1 MRGDVLNTIVRGGL
15 AIAFWFCL
23 AIAFGTA
30 LASAETDDAGE
41 ANSDTTSATPS
52 SPASTGRDATAVTED
67 APTDSTP
74 AGSDTRAPKDS
85 TDTATRSD
93 SIPDTTV
100 RATSIVRH
108 GDAAEPDPRADTA
121 PATPTGETSRSTT
134 SPRAAPDVTIAAQP
148 YPTSLPPPTPV
159 DVVHGA
165 VQAWIT
171 SPLGQGVAGI
181 VNAFAGSYVIG
192 NGAAGTAAR
201 PDGGA
206 GGWLIGDGGDGF
218 SAADAVDGGVGGN
231 GGRGGAGGLLVG
243 FGGNGGDGGSGST
256 GGRGGNGGNGGLFFG
271 TGGRGGDAGDS
282 GIGGPATGLVALGG
296 AGGTAGLGGSHGDVG
311 APGSL
316 AGTPPRP
323 PKAGSIGTTGTWLTT
338 DDGKVVILH
347 GVNVVYKIP
356 PYDPAAAG
364 FGADDAQ
371 FLADSGFNVVRL
383 GINWAAIE
391 PEPGLID
398 VSYLDGIDRTVQILA
413 EHGIYTVLDMHQDL
427 YSPVFKG
434 EGAPAWASPTGGL
447 PNPDLTKPLFGGNY
461 FFNPAQNY
469 AWEAFWANAD
479 APDGLGLQ
487 DHYALTWQAVA
498 NRFGSESHVIGYNV
512 MNEPWPGAGWLL
524 TALNG
529 SAFASQRLGP
539 MYSQVIAAIRSAD
552 PHTPVYLS
560 PVAPTLDIV
569 SGVLLGQPMS
579 LGRIDDANIVL
590 EFHGYGGGSVGLSA
604 LSGLIAPA
612 MARRAAMYAA
622 AHDVPA
628 FDGEFGSTSDAGE
641 LTTEVDAANA
651 YQFSWANWAYTGAGE
666 ITSTGGPRAQS
677 LVYDPALPPSGDNV
691 NSGNLQVLS
700 KPYPTTVAGTPQGWS
715 IDDADGTFRFTYTTA
730 RVDGAGAFAAGS
742 TTVISTPTVQ
752 YPSGYSVAV
761 TGGRVVSAPNAS
773 TLVVGSDG
781 SAAVISIAVT
791 GSVDSA

>member
-1 MRGDVLNTIVRGGL
+1 MRGDPLNAVVRGGL
-15 AIAFWFCL
+15 AVALWFCL
-23 AIAFGTA
+23 AIVFGTA
-30 LASAETDDAGE
+30 IACAESDDAGE
-41 ANSDTTSATPS
+41 ANSDSTSAPPS
-52 SPASTGRDATAVTED
+52 SPGPSDVATTAVTED
-67 APTDSTP
+67 DPTDGAPTGSESRVPNNTTTDTE
-74 AGSDTRAPKDS
+74 AGSAS
-85 TDTATRSD
+85 A
-93 SIPDTTV
+93 PDTTV

-108 GDAAEPDPRADTA
+108 RDAADPQAGGT
-121 PATPTGETSRSTT
+121 PATPTGGTARSATG
-134 SPRAAPDVTIAAQP
+134 SRAAAPTVTITAP
-148 YPTSLPPPTPV
+148 FSPTPV

-181 VNAFAGSYVIG
+181 VNAVAGSYVIG

-201 PDGGA
+201 PDGGV

-218 SAADAVDGGVGGN
+218 SAADAVDGGVGGA

-256 GGRGGNGGNGGLFFG
+256 GGRGGNGGNGGLLFG

-296 AGGTAGLGGSHGDVG
+296 AGGTSGLIGDHGEVG
-311 APGSL
+311 ASGL
-316 AGTPPRP
+316 LDGTPPRA

-347 GVNVVYKIP
+347 GVNLVYKIP

-364 FGADDAQ
+364 FGDDDAQ

-413 EHGIYTVLDMHQDL
+413 ERGIYTVLDMHQDL

-539 MYSQVIAAIRSAD
+539 MYNQVIAAIRSTD

-579 LGRIDDANIVL
+579 LGRIHDANTVL

-622 AHDVPA
+622 ANDVPA

-691 NSGNLQVLS
+691 NRGNLQVLS

-715 IDDADGTFRFTYTTA
+715 VDEDGTFRFTYTTA

-742 TTVISTPTVQ
+742 TTVISTPAVQ

-773 TLVVGSDG
+773 TLVVESDG

-791 GSVDSA
+791 GAVDPA